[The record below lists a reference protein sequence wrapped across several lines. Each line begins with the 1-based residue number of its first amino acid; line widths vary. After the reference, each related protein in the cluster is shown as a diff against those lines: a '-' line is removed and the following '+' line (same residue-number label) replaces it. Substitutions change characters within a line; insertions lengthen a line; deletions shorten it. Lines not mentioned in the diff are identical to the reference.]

1 LLRVREPWIEDA
13 RGKREAVFALTF
25 QPGVVAA
32 MLELVTEA
40 LGSAPGDPADFSTF
54 GSDRRVA
61 ARASDWPGQAGEV
74 FIAYKQILLLVI

>member
-40 LGSAPGDPADFSTF
+40 LGERS
-54 GSDRRVA
+54 
-61 ARASDWPGQAGEV
+61 W
-74 FIAYKQILLLVI
+74 